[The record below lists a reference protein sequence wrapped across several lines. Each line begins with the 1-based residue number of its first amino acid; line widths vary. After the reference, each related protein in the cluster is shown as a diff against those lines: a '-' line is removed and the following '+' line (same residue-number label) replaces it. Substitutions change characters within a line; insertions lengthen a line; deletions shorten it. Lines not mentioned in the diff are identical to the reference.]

1 MRNTEQKEDLDK
13 IETHT
18 ASAEARVEEGV
29 QELTVVRP
37 NAPIGILLKAKIA

>member
-37 NAPIGILLKAKIA
+37 KCPNWNIVKS